1 MLEQIILGII
11 QGITEWL
18 PISSEGVIVL
28 VAKNFFDEQALEI
41 IIKQALFLHLG
52 TFLAALIYFRKD
64 VWSLL
69 SCFTGLFC
77 RCPNCNVRTPSINDQ
92 EIQKIFKFLVI
103 ATLISGFFC
112 FILFKIFSGFE
123 EQLDLSTK
131 AITLI
136 IGLLLLITGGLQ
148 IKARTG
154 QHKKASELNNKD
166 GLLLGFMQG
175 LSVLPGLSRSGLTI
189 STLLLRKFDE
199 TFALKLSF
207 LMSLPIV
214 LGGNIIL
221 NLNCLEF
228 SLEML
233 LGLIFSFVFG
243 LITIDLLLKLAKKIN
258 FGYFILIFAA
268 LVLASVFI

>member
-11 QGITEWL
+11 QGIFEWL

-28 VAKNFFDEQALEI
+28 VAKNFFDEQALGL

-64 VWSLL
+64 VWSL
-69 SCFTGLFC
+69 FQTLF
-77 RCPNCNVRTPSINDQ
+77 NYKSAEKD
-92 EIQKIFKFLVI
+92 IQRIFKFLVI
-103 ATLISGFFC
+103 ATLISGFLG
-112 FILFKIFSGFE
+112 FILFKVFSGFE
-123 EQLDLSTK
+123 EQLTLSTK

-148 IKARTG
+148 IKAKTG
-154 QHKKASELNNKD
+154 QYKKAGELNNKD

-175 LSVLPGLSRSGLTI
+175 LAVLPGLSRSGLTV

-199 TFALKLSF
+199 AFALKLSF

-214 LGGNIIL
+214 LGGNIAL
-221 NLNCLEF
+221 NLSKLEF
-228 SLEML
+228 SSEML

-243 LITIDLLLKLAKKIN
+243 LITIDLLLKIARKIN
-258 FGYFILIFAA
+258 FGYFVLFFGGLVILSLYF
-268 LVLASVFI
+268 L